1 MSPRRETLPIS
12 DFALKEVRRHLSRL
26 AEHHN
31 MTGIASATSAVK
43 IGYVTGKRQPS
54 HCYRTHRPLVIA
66 ERFGTLETATQ
77 EREPAATLADPDL
90 NGLRHGTVARQ
101 N

>member
-1 MSPRRETLPIS
+1 LPSIRRASLLKNVTVLHAGRRTTIQIGSAAASLLPIPQ
-12 DFALKEVRRHLSRL
+12 
-26 AEHHN
+26 
-31 MTGIASATSAVK
+31 TI
-43 IGYVTGKRQPS
+43 
-54 HCYRTHRPLVIA
+54 IA

-77 EREPAATLADPDL
+77 EREPAATLADSDL

>member
-1 MSPRRETLPIS
+1 
-12 DFALKEVRRHLSRL
+12 
-26 AEHHN
+26 

-43 IGYVTGKRQPS
+43 IGYAPGHDNHPNWFEQQH